1 MIIKVFDDI
10 LSFFL
15 LIGLDLLMTLLKLL
29 VLMVVLASNLF
40 ILLLD
45 YLSLLPSVLI
55 LQCLLI
61 VELLINLTIDA
72 GSVDLSEQRNKSLCK
87 DLIESFASHLAGHV
101 YCGSSAFLKVGN
113 LAEDIPKIDERM
125 VMRLF

>member
-61 VELLINLTIDA
+61 VELLINLTIDG
-72 GSVDLSEQRNKSLCK
+72 GSVDLSEQRDKSLCK
-87 DLIESFASHLAGHV
+87 DLI
-101 YCGSSAFLKVGN
+101 
-113 LAEDIPKIDERM
+113 
-125 VMRLF
+125 

>member
-55 LQCLLI
+55 FQCLLI
-61 VELLINLTIDA
+61 VELLINLTIDG
-72 GSVDLSEQRNKSLCK
+72 GSIDLSEQRDKSLCK
-87 DLIESFASHLAGHV
+87 DLI
-101 YCGSSAFLKVGN
+101 
-113 LAEDIPKIDERM
+113 
-125 VMRLF
+125 